1 MTAPGPSSSLKLPSL
16 YRGLVPDSE
25 PWVEGLQ
32 SLHPSLILAQGTLAL
47 TKSGFTQIY
56 IQISRLLGF
65 VSLFSVRAQLQ
76 LVGGKRQG

>member
-1 MTAPGPSSSLKLPSL
+1 MRYVLLWRRPARSSSLKLPSL
-16 YRGLVPDSE
+16 YKGLAPDSE

-56 IQISRLLGF
+56 KSKVFGLDEKWFLALTKSG
-65 VSLFSVRAQLQ
+65 
-76 LVGGKRQG
+76 